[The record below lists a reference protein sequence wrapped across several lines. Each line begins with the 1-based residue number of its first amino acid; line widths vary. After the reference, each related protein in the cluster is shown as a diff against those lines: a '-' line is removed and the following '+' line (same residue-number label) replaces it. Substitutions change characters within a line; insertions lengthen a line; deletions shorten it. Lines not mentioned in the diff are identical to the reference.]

1 MVVTDGYQL
10 DFSVFRIVR
19 ASLYLVMQAKFPK
32 KGKTEN
38 YFFSRIEVKESSFI
52 IENNSSLTSQCQ

>member
-1 MVVTDGYQL
+1 
-10 DFSVFRIVR
+10 
-19 ASLYLVMQAKFPK
+19 MQAKFPK

-52 IENNSSLTSQCQ
+52 VGNTSSLTSQCQRIQYDNAKE